1 MKIPKGSKAIYKSQL
16 VCREALE
23 CLVDNKVGLAAQLA
37 DLGWFD
43 EWQKADALEWYLKKW
58 GINVSEDS
66 FIKLLCGV
74 CIAESTLNKKWIAR
88 RQKCKRRYCKKR
100 SGKSPAK
107 KHK

>member
-1 MKIPKGSKAIYKSQL
+1 MNMPKGSKAIYKSQL

-88 RQKCKRRYCKKR
+88 RQKCKKQKCKRRTRRPLTLKR
-100 SGKSPAK
+100 K
-107 KHK
+107 